1 MPSAAEAPPEPT
13 ATASMS
19 SSSPGSR
26 GQAFF
31 SVDLAAAAR
40 RLLAF
45 LRSAPAGGAVGPR
58 SVRRYEDLW
67 LPLAAEATGG
77 GGEDPAMLVPPPDV
91 QLIWLC
97 HCFHHSYFSYCI
109 SRFGRLIDR
118 PSILDAENEE
128 YAADCCRDLWAARY
142 PLDPFDLDNN
152 EFDGSNLNAIDND
165 DANSE
170 IVKIVQTYAGL
181 AARFASPFVSEGVY
195 HVAAKRRYMRFLD
208 LIREGVCTT
217 RQDTRL
223 VPSLDIL
230 LMWLAH
236 QSFPVSYATDMTAM
250 AIRDNVTKMV
260 VSYGEVVSEEV
271 VERTR
276 VLWEQAYD
284 EPYDLSGSEVDARA
298 VDTAREAFH
307 WDAAA
312 SEEDANRLYKGLQPR
327 FLMEVYVFLK
337 GEFDSENIS
346 KEFLRLRAQRC
357 CRSLKLDKPMSSL
370 SCKNWQKT
378 WHLYC
383 EFATRGLTIEVR
395 RSTSGCF
402 RNSKILRNIS
412 FSWNDMLHEKSLILT
427 GELDARMRVMASITP
442 PIQAPYLLKCVPD
455 RVTDD
460 GGAMI
465 SDVILRMRSYRPQE
479 GRWLTR
485 TVLDYG
491 GRECF
496 VIRMRIGRGIWRRGP
511 ETPMAV
517 KWEDRSIEVREGSWS
532 YIASATSVGY
542 APEKVVGTATPTKNQ
557 QENKVV
563 WNFSTGDVLTVWL
576 GDDLNFQLQNES
588 PEEEARLL
596 VGRRLSYSINKDST
610 SYNHNEEEQYI
621 TLVRTSADHPDGR
634 ATVLLNWKLLAV
646 EFLPQEDAVFVLLLC
661 MAITRTMTEI
671 RREDV
676 AGLLVRRRIREPQ
689 VGQRDWG
696 SVKLPSS
703 PSLDPHLQPWYR
715 NAVRVLSSAET
726 VPNGVM
732 PTKYSP
738 TDGKDELYR
747 QALIP

>member
-1 MPSAAEAPPEPT
+1 MP
-13 ATASMS
+13 

-26 GQAFF
+26 GQEGCPAFF
-31 SVDLAAAAR
+31 SLDLAAAAR
-40 RLLAF
+40 RLLAL
-45 LRSAPAGGAVGPR
+45 LRSAPACGAVGPR

-67 LPLAAEATGG
+67 LPLAAEAAGG
-77 GGEDPAMLVPPPDV
+77 RGEEAAMLLPPPDV
-91 QLIWLC
+91 QLVWLC
-97 HCFHHSYFSYCI
+97 HCFHHESYFSYCA
-109 SRFGRLIDR
+109 SRFGRLINR

-142 PLDPFDLDNN
+142 PLEPFDLDNN
-152 EFDGSNLNAIDND
+152 EFDGNNLNVTQIDN
-165 DANSE
+165 ANSE
-170 IVKIVQTYAGL
+170 IVKIVQTYVGL
-181 AARFASPFVSEGVY
+181 AARFASPFVLQGVY
-195 HVAAKRRYMRFLD
+195 HVAAKRRYMCFLD
-208 LIREGVCTT
+208 LIRKGVCAT
-217 RQDTRL
+217 REDTRL

-236 QSFPVSYATDMTAM
+236 QSFPVSYATDMTSM
-250 AIRDNVTKMV
+250 AIRDNVMKMV
-260 VSYGEVVSEEV
+260 VCYGEVVSEEV
-271 VERTR
+271 MERTR
-276 VLWEQAYD
+276 VLWEEAYD
-284 EPYDLSGSEVDARA
+284 EPYDLSGSEVHAAA
-298 VDTAREAFH
+298 VGTAREAFH
-307 WDAAA
+307 WEAAV
-312 SEEDANRLYKGLQPR
+312 SEEDINRLYKGLQPR
-327 FLMEVYVFLK
+327 FLMEQVYVFLK
-337 GEFDSENIS
+337 GEFDSEHIS

-357 CRSLKLDKPMSSL
+357 HRSLKLDKPMSSL

-383 EFATRGLTIEVR
+383 DFATRGLSIEVR
-395 RSTSGCF
+395 RSTSRCF
-402 RNSKILRNIS
+402 RNSKILKNIS

-427 GELDARMRVMASITP
+427 EELDARMRVMASITP

-491 GRECF
+491 GKECF

-517 KWEDRSIEVREGSWS
+517 KWEDRTIEVREGSWS

-542 APEKVVGTATPTKNQ
+542 APEKVVGTATPTKDQ

-563 WNFSTGDVLTVWL
+563 WKFSTGDVLTVWL
-576 GDDLNFQLQNES
+576 GNDLNFQLQNECS
-588 PEEEARLL
+588 EEEARLL

-610 SYNHNEEEQYI
+610 SNNHNEEEQYI
-621 TLVRTSADHPDGR
+621 TLLRTSPDHPDGR

-696 SVKLPSS
+696 SVMLPNS

-715 NAVRVLSSAET
+715 NAAHVLSSAET

-747 QALIP
+747 QALMP

>member
-1 MPSAAEAPPEPT
+1 M
-13 ATASMS
+13 
-19 SSSPGSR
+19 
-26 GQAFF
+26 
-31 SVDLAAAAR
+31 
-40 RLLAF
+40 
-45 LRSAPAGGAVGPR
+45 
-58 SVRRYEDLW
+58 
-67 LPLAAEATGG
+67 PLAAEAAGG
-77 GGEDPAMLVPPPDV
+77 GGKEAAMLLPPPDV
-91 QLIWLC
+91 QFVWLC
-97 HCFHHSYFSYCI
+97 HCFHHESYFSYCT

-118 PSILDAENEE
+118 PSVLDAENEE

-142 PLDPFDLDNN
+142 PLEPFDLDNN
-152 EFDGSNLNAIDND
+152 EFDGNNLNAIDND
-165 DANSE
+165 NANSE
-170 IVKIVQTYAGL
+170 IVKMVQTYAGL
-181 AARFASPFVSEGVY
+181 AARLASPFVSEGVY
-195 HVAAKRRYMRFLD
+195 HVAAKRRYMCFLD
-208 LIREGVCTT
+208 LIREGVCAT
-217 RQDTRL
+217 REDTRL

-250 AIRDNVTKMV
+250 AIRDSFMKMV
-260 VSYGEVVSEEV
+260 VSYGEVVSDEV

-276 VLWEQAYD
+276 MLWEEAYD
-284 EPYDLSGSEVDARA
+284 EPYDLSGSEVDAAA
-298 VDTAREAFH
+298 VGTAREAFH
-307 WDAAA
+307 WEAAA
-312 SEEDANRLYKGLQPR
+312 SEEDANRMYKGLQPR
-327 FLMEVYVFLK
+327 FLMEVFVFLK
-337 GEFDSENIS
+337 GELDSEHIS

-357 CRSLKLDKPMSSL
+357 HRSLKLDKPMANL

-395 RSTSGCF
+395 RSMSGCF
-402 RNSKILRNIS
+402 RNSKILKNIS

-427 GELDARMRVMASITP
+427 EELDARMRVMSSITP
-442 PIQAPYLLKCVPD
+442 PIQAPFLLKCVPD

-465 SDVILRMRSYRPQE
+465 SDVILRMRTYRPQE

-491 GRECF
+491 GKECF
-496 VIRMRIGRGIWRRGP
+496 VIRIRIGRGIWRRGP

-532 YIASATSVGY
+532 YVASATSVGY
-542 APEKVVGTATPTKNQ
+542 APEKVVGTATPTKDQ

-563 WNFSTGDVLTVWL
+563 WTFSTGDVLTVWL
-576 GDDLNFQLQNES
+576 GDDLNFELQNES
-588 PEEEARLL
+588 SEEEARLL
-596 VGRRLSYSINKDST
+596 IGRRLSYSIDKDST
-610 SYNHNEEEQYI
+610 SKNHNEEEQYI
-621 TLVRTSADHPDGR
+621 TLVRTSPDHPDGR

-646 EFLPQEDAVFVLLLC
+646 EFLPKEDAVFVLLLC

-689 VGQRDWG
+689 VGHRDWG
-696 SVKLPSS
+696 SVMLPNS
-703 PSLDPHLQPWYR
+703 PSLDPHFQPWYR
-715 NAVRVLSSAET
+715 NAVRVLSSADT
-726 VPNGVM
+726 VPNSVM

-738 TDGKDELYR
+738 TDGKDDLYR